1 MAQITIEGSKVTPTT
16 FLKPGARITVERTRY
31 IDNLLRRGYVNLI
44 AVHEQADPQPVDE
57 VPAPEPDPFG
67 EPPESAAKS
76 VWAEFLTTKGVEFP
90 SGATKADMITAW
102 NESQHGDAPS
112 DD

>member
-16 FLKPGARITVERTRY
+16 FLKPGAQITVERTGY

-44 AVHEQADPQPVDE
+44 RIHEQDDPQPVDE
-57 VPAPEPDPFG
+57 TPAMESDASG

-76 VWAEFLTTKGVEFP
+76 VWAAFLAEQDVEYP
-90 SGATKADMITAW
+90 ADATKAQMIEAW
-102 NESQHGDAPS
+102 NARPQPVD
-112 DD
+112 